1 MPNEYCVLL
10 LQTLACRHA
19 ASVKGAVELYME
31 RRQMLMLAN

>member
-19 ASVKGAVELYME
+19 ASVKEAVELYME
-31 RRQMLMLAN
+31 RKQMLMLAN

>member
-19 ASVKGAVELYME
+19 ASVKGVELYME
-31 RRQMLMLAN
+31 RKQMLMLAN